1 MNCDQAFDALT
12 CRGASENEA
21 LANHLEACPRCRDMA
36 DVLSPALELFA
47 PAALEEPAASAGE
60 TVEPSVS
67 RSAASPTPE
76 AADWIDSAPWRSN
89 VQSARRARRDG
100 LKIFGAVALVTLLSV
115 GFASLGRDGSSGFL
129 SSVSAAECIRESSE
143 PIAAEKAVAACVSCH
158 LQLTESQ
165 LAEPAQVK
173 AEAAILKC
181 VDCHM
186 ATGSEMQLAS
196 AKIACLFR
204 PHGG

>member
-12 CRGASENEA
+12 SHEASENEA
-21 LANHLEACPRCRDMA
+21 LAGHLDSCPRCRDMA

-47 PAALEEPAASAGE
+47 PATLEEQ
-60 TVEPSVS
+60 
-67 RSAASPTPE
+67 SAASGEAVEPAMSRSPSASAPE
-76 AADWIDSAPWRSN
+76 SADWIDQAPWRSS
-89 VQSARRARRDG
+89 VRSARHTRRDG
-100 LKIFGAVALVTLLSV
+100 LKIVGAIALVALLTV
-115 GFASLGRDGSSGFL
+115 GFASIGRDGSSGFL
-129 SSVSAAECIRESSE
+129 SSVSAAECIRDSAD
-143 PIAAEKAVAACVSCH
+143 PIPAEKAVAACVSCH

-165 LAEPAQVK
+165 LSEPAQVK

-186 ATGSEMQLAS
+186 AAGSDLKLAS
-196 AKIACLFR
+196 AKMACLFR

>member
-12 CRGASENEA
+12 SRGASENEA
-21 LANHLEACPRCRDMA
+21 LASHLASCPRCRDMA

-47 PAALEEPAASAGE
+47 PATLEEQSAASGE
-60 TVEPSVS
+60 TVEPAVS
-67 RSAASPTPE
+67 RSSSTSAPE
-76 AADWIDSAPWRSN
+76 SGDWIDQAPWRSN
-89 VQSARRARRDG
+89 VQSARHARRDG
-100 LKIFGAVALVTLLSV
+100 LKIVGAVALVALLTV
-115 GFASLGRDGSSGFL
+115 GFASIGRDGSSGFL
-129 SSVSAAECIRESSE
+129 SSVAAAECIRDSTEAI
-143 PIAAEKAVAACVSCH
+143 PAEKAVAACVSCH

-165 LAEPAQVK
+165 LTEPAQVK

-186 ATGSEMQLAS
+186 ASDSDLQLAS
-196 AKIACLFR
+196 TKIACLFR